1 MLSDAVENGRGKGAR
16 IVGWDGSGKTGTTK
30 KVINGEDSASEFLAS
45 FVGFFPKEYPQLLA
59 LIIIDGA
66 SVSSNYHWGSMSA
79 APVFKSV
86 MQRIINIDKEITDK
100 KFNKKLKAKNSDPV
114 LLQKNDKKK
123 EHRQIIVVNAKGQ
136 TYVFSGLRTI
146 NICDSYMEDNFA
158 IAGNMLAST
167 SVISSMKTAFLNN
180 SNVFFPKRLLLTL
193 IAGENAGGDKRGCMS
208 AAIEYFK
215 PNRRIMTLRIDYSNN
230 PLKDLSM
237 ALEKRYSKECKD
249 AFDR

>member
-1 MLSDAVENGRGKGAR
+1 MTFSIVASNPSTKELCVATSTGLVAVGDLVPSILPNVGAICVQAMVKPSYRETILDLMKKGFSNESA
-16 IVGWDGSGKTGTTK
+16 
-30 KVINGEDSASEFLAS
+30 IN
-45 FVGFFPKEYPQLLA
+45 
-59 LIIIDGA
+59 
-66 SVSSNYHWGSMSA
+66 N
-79 APVFKSV
+79 
-86 MQRIINIDKEITDK
+86 
-100 KFNKKLKAKNSDPV
+100 V
-114 LLQKNDKKK
+114 LKNDKKK

-136 TYVFSGLRTI
+136 TYVFSGLRMI
-146 NICDSYMEDNFA
+146 NIFDSYMEDNFA
-158 IAGNMLAST
+158 IAGNMLASG
-167 SVISSMKTAFLNN
+167 SVISSMKKAFLNN

>member
-1 MLSDAVENGRGKGAR
+1 MTFSIVASNPSTKELCVATSTGLVAVGNLVPSILPNVGAICVQAMVKPSYRDSILDLIKNG
-16 IVGWDGSGKTGTTK
+16 
-30 KVINGEDSASEFLAS
+30 
-45 FVGFFPKEYPQLLA
+45 
-59 LIIIDGA
+59 
-66 SVSSNYHWGSMSA
+66 SSNESA
-79 APVFKSV
+79 
-86 MQRIINIDKEITDK
+86 IN
-100 KFNKKLKAKNSDPV
+100 NV
-114 LLQKNDKKK
+114 LKNDKKK

-136 TYVFSGLRTI
+136 TYVFSGLRMI
-146 NICDSYMEDNFA
+146 NIYDSCMEDNFA
-158 IAGNMLAST
+158 IAGNMLASG
-167 SVISSMKTAFLNN
+167 SVISSMKKAFLNN

-249 AFDR
+249 VFDR

>member
-1 MLSDAVENGRGKGAR
+1 MTFSIVASNPSTKELCVATSTGLVAVGNLVPSILPNVGAICVQAMVKPSYRDSILDLIKNG
-16 IVGWDGSGKTGTTK
+16 
-30 KVINGEDSASEFLAS
+30 
-45 FVGFFPKEYPQLLA
+45 
-59 LIIIDGA
+59 
-66 SVSSNYHWGSMSA
+66 SSNESA
-79 APVFKSV
+79 
-86 MQRIINIDKEITDK
+86 IN
-100 KFNKKLKAKNSDPV
+100 NV
-114 LLQKNDKKK
+114 LKNDKKK

-136 TYVFSGLRTI
+136 TYVFSGLRMI
-146 NICDSYMEDNFA
+146 NICDSCMEDNFA
-158 IAGNMLAST
+158 IAGNMLASG
-167 SVISSMKTAFLNN
+167 SVISSMKKAFLNN

>member
-1 MLSDAVENGRGKGAR
+1 MTFSIVASNPSTKELCVATSTGLIAVGNLVPSILPNVGAICVQAMVKPSYRETILDLMKNG
-16 IVGWDGSGKTGTTK
+16 
-30 KVINGEDSASEFLAS
+30 
-45 FVGFFPKEYPQLLA
+45 
-59 LIIIDGA
+59 
-66 SVSSNYHWGSMSA
+66 SSNESA
-79 APVFKSV
+79 
-86 MQRIINIDKEITDK
+86 IN
-100 KFNKKLKAKNSDPV
+100 NV
-114 LLQKNDKKK
+114 LKNDKKK

-136 TYVFSGLRTI
+136 TYVFSGLRMI
-146 NICDSYMEDNFA
+146 NIFDSYMGDNFA
-158 IAGNMLAST
+158 IAGNMLASG
-167 SVISSMKTAFLNN
+167 SVISSMKKAFINN

>member
-1 MLSDAVENGRGKGAR
+1 MTFSIVASNPSTKELCAATSTGLVAVGNLVPSILPNVGAICVQAMVKPSYRETILDLMKNG
-16 IVGWDGSGKTGTTK
+16 
-30 KVINGEDSASEFLAS
+30 
-45 FVGFFPKEYPQLLA
+45 
-59 LIIIDGA
+59 
-66 SVSSNYHWGSMSA
+66 SSNESA
-79 APVFKSV
+79 
-86 MQRIINIDKEITDK
+86 IN
-100 KFNKKLKAKNSDPV
+100 NV
-114 LLQKNDKKK
+114 LKNDKKK

-136 TYVFSGLRTI
+136 TYVFSGLRMI
-146 NICDSYMEDNFA
+146 NICDSCMEDNFA
-158 IAGNMLAST
+158 IAGNMLASG
-167 SVISSMKTAFLNN
+167 SVISSMKKAFLNN

-230 PLKDLSM
+230 PLKDLSI

>member
-1 MLSDAVENGRGKGAR
+1 MTFSIVASNPITKELCVATSTGLVAVGNLVPSILPNVGAICVQAMVKPSYRETILDLMKKGSSSESA
-16 IVGWDGSGKTGTTK
+16 
-30 KVINGEDSASEFLAS
+30 IN
-45 FVGFFPKEYPQLLA
+45 
-59 LIIIDGA
+59 
-66 SVSSNYHWGSMSA
+66 N
-79 APVFKSV
+79 
-86 MQRIINIDKEITDK
+86 
-100 KFNKKLKAKNSDPV
+100 V
-114 LLQKNDKKK
+114 LKNDKKK

-136 TYVFSGLRTI
+136 TYVFSGLRMI
-146 NICDSYMEDNFA
+146 NICDSCMEDNFA
-158 IAGNMLAST
+158 IAGNMLASG
-167 SVISSMKTAFLNN
+167 SVISSMKKEFLNN

-215 PNRRIMTLRIDYSNN
+215 PNRRIMTLRIDYSNS

>member
-1 MLSDAVENGRGKGAR
+1 MTFSIVASNPNTKELCVATSTGLVAVGNLVPSILPNVGAICVQAMVKPSYRETILDLMKKG
-16 IVGWDGSGKTGTTK
+16 
-30 KVINGEDSASEFLAS
+30 
-45 FVGFFPKEYPQLLA
+45 
-59 LIIIDGA
+59 
-66 SVSSNYHWGSMSA
+66 SSNKSA
-79 APVFKSV
+79 
-86 MQRIINIDKEITDK
+86 IN
-100 KFNKKLKAKNSDPV
+100 NV
-114 LLQKNDKKK
+114 LKNDKKK

-136 TYVFSGLRTI
+136 TYVFSGQRMI
-146 NICDSYMEDNFA
+146 NICDSCMEDNFA

-180 SNVFFPKRLLLTL
+180 ANVFFPKRLLLTL

-208 AAIEYFK
+208 AAIEHFK

>member
-1 MLSDAVENGRGKGAR
+1 MTFSIVASNPSTKELCVATSTGLVAVGNLVPSILPNVGAICVQAMVKPSYRDSILDLIKNG
-16 IVGWDGSGKTGTTK
+16 
-30 KVINGEDSASEFLAS
+30 
-45 FVGFFPKEYPQLLA
+45 
-59 LIIIDGA
+59 
-66 SVSSNYHWGSMSA
+66 SSNESA
-79 APVFKSV
+79 
-86 MQRIINIDKEITDK
+86 IN
-100 KFNKKLKAKNSDPV
+100 NV
-114 LLQKNDKKK
+114 LKNDKKK

-136 TYVFSGLRTI
+136 TYVFSGLRMI
-146 NICDSYMEDNFA
+146 NIYDSCMEDNFA
-158 IAGNMLAST
+158 IAGNMLASG
-167 SVISSMKTAFLNN
+167 SVISSMKKAFLNN

-237 ALEKRYSKECKD
+237 ALKKRYSKECED

>member
-1 MLSDAVENGRGKGAR
+1 MTFSIVASNPSTKELCVATSTGLVAVGNLIPSILPNVGAICVQAIVKPSYRETILDLMKKG
-16 IVGWDGSGKTGTTK
+16 
-30 KVINGEDSASEFLAS
+30 
-45 FVGFFPKEYPQLLA
+45 
-59 LIIIDGA
+59 
-66 SVSSNYHWGSMSA
+66 SSNESA
-79 APVFKSV
+79 
-86 MQRIINIDKEITDK
+86 IN
-100 KFNKKLKAKNSDPV
+100 NV
-114 LLQKNDKKK
+114 LKNDNKK

-136 TYVFSGLRTI
+136 TYVFSGRRI
-146 NICDSYMEDNFA
+146 IKICDSCMEDNFA
-158 IAGNMLAST
+158 IAGNMLASA

-180 SNVFFPKRLLLTL
+180 SNVFFPERLLLTL

>member
-1 MLSDAVENGRGKGAR
+1 MTFSIVASNPSTKELCVATSTGLVAVGDLVPSILPNVGAICVQAMVKPSYRETILDLMKKG
-16 IVGWDGSGKTGTTK
+16 
-30 KVINGEDSASEFLAS
+30 
-45 FVGFFPKEYPQLLA
+45 
-59 LIIIDGA
+59 
-66 SVSSNYHWGSMSA
+66 SSNESA
-79 APVFKSV
+79 
-86 MQRIINIDKEITDK
+86 IN
-100 KFNKKLKAKNSDPV
+100 NV
-114 LLQKNDKKK
+114 LKNDKKK
-123 EHRQIIVVNAKGQ
+123 EHRQIIVVNTKGQ
-136 TYVFSGLRTI
+136 TYVFSGLRMI
-146 NICDSYMEDNFA
+146 NICDSCMEDNFA
-158 IAGNMLAST
+158 IAGNMLASG
-167 SVISSMKTAFLNN
+167 SVISSMKKAFLKN

>member
-1 MLSDAVENGRGKGAR
+1 MTFSIVASNPSTKELCVATSTGLVAVGNLVPSILPNVGAICVQAMVKPSYRDSILDLIKNG
-16 IVGWDGSGKTGTTK
+16 
-30 KVINGEDSASEFLAS
+30 
-45 FVGFFPKEYPQLLA
+45 
-59 LIIIDGA
+59 
-66 SVSSNYHWGSMSA
+66 SSNESA
-79 APVFKSV
+79 
-86 MQRIINIDKEITDK
+86 IN
-100 KFNKKLKAKNSDPV
+100 NV
-114 LLQKNDKKK
+114 LKNDKKK

-136 TYVFSGLRTI
+136 TYVFSGLRMI
-146 NICDSYMEDNFA
+146 NIYDSCMEDNFA
-158 IAGNMLAST
+158 IAGNMLASG
-167 SVISSMKTAFLNN
+167 SVISYMIKAFLNN

>member
-1 MLSDAVENGRGKGAR
+1 MTFSIVASNPSTKELCVATSTGLVAVGNLVPSILPNVGAICVQAMVKPSYRETILDLMKKGFSNKSA
-16 IVGWDGSGKTGTTK
+16 
-30 KVINGEDSASEFLAS
+30 INN
-45 FVGFFPKEYPQLLA
+45 V
-59 LIIIDGA
+59 
-66 SVSSNYHWGSMSA
+66 
-79 APVFKSV
+79 
-86 MQRIINIDKEITDK
+86 
-100 KFNKKLKAKNSDPV
+100 LKY
-114 LLQKNDKKK
+114 DKKK

-136 TYVFSGLRTI
+136 TYVFSGLRMI
-146 NICDSYMEDNFA
+146 NICDSCMEDNFA
-158 IAGNMLAST
+158 IAGNMLASA

-237 ALEKRYSKECKD
+237 AFEKRYSKECKD

>member
-1 MLSDAVENGRGKGAR
+1 MTFSIVASNPSTKELCVATSTGLVAVGNLVPSILPNVGAICVQAMVKPSYRDSILDLMKNG
-16 IVGWDGSGKTGTTK
+16 
-30 KVINGEDSASEFLAS
+30 
-45 FVGFFPKEYPQLLA
+45 
-59 LIIIDGA
+59 
-66 SVSSNYHWGSMSA
+66 SSNESA
-79 APVFKSV
+79 
-86 MQRIINIDKEITDK
+86 IN
-100 KFNKKLKAKNSDPV
+100 NV
-114 LLQKNDKKK
+114 LKNDKKK

-136 TYVFSGLRTI
+136 TYVFSGLRMI
-146 NICDSYMEDNFA
+146 NIYDSCMEDNFA
-158 IAGNMLAST
+158 IAGNMLASG
-167 SVISSMKTAFLNN
+167 SVISSMKKTFLNN

-249 AFDR
+249 AFDC

>member
-1 MLSDAVENGRGKGAR
+1 MTFSIVASNPSTKELCVATSTGLVAVGDLVPCILPNVGAICVQAMVKPSYRANILDLMKKGF
-16 IVGWDGSGKTGTTK
+16 S
-30 KVINGEDSASEFLAS
+30 NESA
-45 FVGFFPKEYPQLLA
+45 
-59 LIIIDGA
+59 
-66 SVSSNYHWGSMSA
+66 
-79 APVFKSV
+79 
-86 MQRIINIDKEITDK
+86 
-100 KFNKKLKAKNSDPV
+100 FNHV
-114 LLQKNDKKK
+114 LKNDKEK

-136 TYVFSGLRTI
+136 SYIFSGQRTI
-146 NICDSYMEDNFA
+146 NISDSFRGDYFS

-208 AAIEYFK
+208 AAIKYFK
-215 PNRRIMTLRIDYSNN
+215 PNRRIMKLSIDYSIN

-237 ALEKRYSKECKD
+237 ALEQRYSKECKK

>member
-1 MLSDAVENGRGKGAR
+1 MTFSIVASNPSTKELCVATSTGLVAVGNLVPSILPNVGAICVQAMVKPSYRETILDLMKNG
-16 IVGWDGSGKTGTTK
+16 
-30 KVINGEDSASEFLAS
+30 
-45 FVGFFPKEYPQLLA
+45 
-59 LIIIDGA
+59 
-66 SVSSNYHWGSMSA
+66 SSNESA
-79 APVFKSV
+79 
-86 MQRIINIDKEITDK
+86 IN
-100 KFNKKLKAKNSDPV
+100 NV
-114 LLQKNDKKK
+114 LKNDKKK

-136 TYVFSGLRTI
+136 TYVFSGLRMI
-146 NICDSYMEDNFA
+146 NIFDSYMEDNFA
-158 IAGNMLAST
+158 IAGNMLASG
-167 SVISSMKTAFLNN
+167 SVISSMKKEFLNN

-215 PNRRIMTLRIDYSNN
+215 QNRRIMTLRIDYSNN